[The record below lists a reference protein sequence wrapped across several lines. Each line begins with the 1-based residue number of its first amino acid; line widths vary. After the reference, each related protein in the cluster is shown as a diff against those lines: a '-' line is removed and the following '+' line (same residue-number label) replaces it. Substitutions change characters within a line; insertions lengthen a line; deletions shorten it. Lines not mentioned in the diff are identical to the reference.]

1 MRNEI
6 SVKEGNE
13 ESKLHIYD
21 TAGDTSI
28 DKSYVGSTSR
38 RVLST
43 SDD

>member
-13 ESKLHIYD
+13 ESKLHIY
-21 TAGDTSI
+21 DTSI